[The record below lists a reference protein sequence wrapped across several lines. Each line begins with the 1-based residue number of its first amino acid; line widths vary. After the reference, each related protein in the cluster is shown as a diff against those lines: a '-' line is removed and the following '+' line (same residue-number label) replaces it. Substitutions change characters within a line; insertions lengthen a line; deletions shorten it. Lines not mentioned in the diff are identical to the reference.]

1 MLHKGTAVTRGCA
14 VAVVTATGMRTELGQ
29 VAQLAAAAAPEN
41 SPLTKNLARLSRHLV
56 VVTLLIAA
64 AVASIGIVQGQSPM
78 LMVEA
83 AIALAVAA
91 IPEGLP
97 IVATLALARG
107 MWRMARKNALI
118 ERLSAVETLGAT
130 TVIFTDKTGTLTENR
145 MAVHR
150 LVTAAGDAVVE
161 DRETDG
167 SVTPCRR
174 LRHASPQGGGPVQR
188 RRAEGCRPAGQRR
201 SAGDRAPAGPPIAPG
216 SSALSSSA
224 TAPRLRGSRST
235 ATPA

>member
-1 MLHKGTAVTRGCA
+1 MLGLDTRDH
-14 VAVVTATGMRTELGQ
+14 TEG
-29 VAQLAAAAAPEN
+29 
-41 SPLTKNLARLSRHLV
+41 SPTSTTDRS
-56 VVTLLIAA
+56 TL
-64 AVASIGIVQGQSPM
+64 IGIVQGQSPM

-130 TVIFTDKTGTLTENR
+130 TIILTDKTGTLTENR

-161 DRETDG
+161 DREMDG
-167 SVTPCRR
+167 AEALPEPALR
-174 LRHASPQGGGPVQR
+174 LLRAAALCNDAVLKAAGQPDSGDPLEIALLQAAHRAGLERSQLLHDCPEVARQPFDSDTRMMATVHR
-188 RRAEGCRPAGQRR
+188 CAEGFLVAV
-201 SAGDRAPAGPPIAPG
+201 
-216 SSALSSSA
+216 
-224 TAPRLRGSRST
+224 
-235 ATPA
+235 